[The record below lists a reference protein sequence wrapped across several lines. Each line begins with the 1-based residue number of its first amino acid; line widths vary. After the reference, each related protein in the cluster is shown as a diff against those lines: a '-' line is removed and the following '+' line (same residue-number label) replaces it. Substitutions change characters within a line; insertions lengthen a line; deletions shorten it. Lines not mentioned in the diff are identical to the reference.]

1 MLQSRVYSD
10 LKAAIS
16 NIRFPTSTCLIKGN
30 LSTYGMFVELIRQ
43 DTPQAL
49 DMIRKWSG
57 KRYILYAEPV
67 GIVFS
72 SIEKVFDSERYLKI
86 GHRAFPVI
94 FHFFIMKLTV
104 GHRRGSW
111 SLAKMFA
118 RLLIQYGVG

>member
-1 MLQSRVYSD
+1 MLQSRAYS
-10 LKAAIS
+10 ASIS
-16 NIRFPTSTCLIKGN
+16 NIRFPASTCLIKGN

-72 SIEKVFDSERYLKI
+72 SIEKVFDSERYLKTL
-86 GHRAFPVI
+86 RMV
-94 FHFFIMKLTV
+94 
-104 GHRRGSW
+104 
-111 SLAKMFA
+111 
-118 RLLIQYGVG
+118 